1 MSTANDTRDGAAGAE
16 EAQLRREAGG
26 LIGVAIRQPVFT
38 TMIMVGLMV
47 LGLFSFR
54 RLAIDQFPDV
64 SLPIVSIQT
73 TWDGASTESVE
84 RDLTKR
90 IEEAVNPTSGVD
102 KITSTSLEGVS
113 SIVVQFKLGT
123 NIDAAT
129 ADVRSK
135 IEQIRRELPSD
146 IDPPVVQQ
154 FDPADQPIVSLALAS
169 DSLSIGALTTLAD
182 GDIRR
187 ALEAV
192 DGVGRVQITGG
203 LDREVQVLLD
213 PAAMQ
218 ARAVTVTDVMTALRQ
233 QNLDIPAGRV
243 EEANR
248 ESIVRVVGKI
258 RDPRQFA
265 RVIVAQRPGGAVR
278 LGDLATVS
286 DSTEDARSL
295 ALVDG
300 KRAVGID
307 LLKVAGGNTVAVAD
321 GVQKAL
327 ERMRAT
333 LPASARLSVVR
344 DNSVMI
350 RQSLESVEHELL
362 LGALLTVA
370 IVFLFLNDGR
380 ATTIT
385 ALSLPVSVVSTFVL
399 FALLGFT
406 LNIMTLMALSL
417 SIGILIDDA
426 IVVIENIVR
435 RRELGE
441 SAFVAAFRGT
451 KEIFLAVMATTLTL
465 VAVFVPVAFMGGIV
479 GKFFFEFGMTI
490 AWAVLVSLLVSFTL
504 VPMLAAVWGGDAT
517 HGIHGHTDGLTS
529 RNPLTRLIARLNRA
543 LDRIGHGYRRVI
555 TWALAHRLAT
565 VAIALVSF
573 VGALGLFPLIGG
585 AFQPDQDN
593 SAFVVQFK
601 TPEGSSLAYGESK
614 AREVAAL
621 LRQQDG
627 VKYTYATVGA
637 GVTGAVTKGEIYV
650 KLVPRAE
657 RARTQKMLM
666 ADARTALAQ
675 VFGTEVSVLEEGGL
689 GGAVKPLQI
698 AVRGPDV
705 TRLQELSTQVMHE
718 VQQVPG
724 AIEVESSLGAPKPE
738 LRLQV
743 DIDKASDLGLN
754 ASLLANT
761 ISPLLAGQT
770 ATKWEDSTGESH
782 DVVVRLPAAARTTA
796 ARIAS
801 LPIATSRPREGGVG
815 VTTIPLGDVA
825 TLEPGVGPA
834 QIDREALA
842 RVATISANIAPGSNL
857 GDLSTAIQQRVNAMH
872 LPAGYTVSLG
882 GDTEQLQET
891 AGYVVES
898 LVLAIVLIYLVLA
911 SQFGSFVQPLAIMMS
926 VPLALIGVLL
936 GLLIT
941 GDTLNIMS
949 MIGVI
954 LLVGLVVKN
963 AILLI
968 DNANQRRAEGAT
980 ITEALVQAGEAR
992 LRPILMTTLA
1002 MIAGMIPV
1010 ALGNGEGGEF
1020 RAPMGRAV
1028 IGGLVTST
1036 ILTLLVV
1043 PVAYSYLEQL
1053 AGWVKRRVRGGK
1065 EVVVTAA
1072 PTFTTAPVS
1081 AEWGD

>member
-1 MSTANDTRDGAAGAE
+1 MSDHMRDTTDGTTQASREAE
-16 EAQLRREAGG
+16 EQDVRKNAGG
-26 LIGVAIRQPVFT
+26 LIGVAINQPVFT

-54 RLAIDQFPDV
+54 RLAVDQFPDV
-64 SLPIVSIQT
+64 SIPIVSIQT
-73 TWDGASTESVE
+73 TWTGASTESVE

-135 IEQIRRELPSD
+135 IEQIRRELPTD

-187 ALEAV
+187 ALEGV

-203 LDREVQVLLD
+203 LAREVQVLLD

-218 ARAVTVTDVMTALRQ
+218 ARGVTVSEVMTALRQ

-248 ESIVRVVGKI
+248 EAIVRVVGKI
-258 RDPRQFA
+258 RDPEQFS

-286 DSTEDARSL
+286 DSTEEARSM

-300 KRAVGID
+300 RRAVGID

-321 GVQKAL
+321 GVQRAL
-327 ERMRAT
+327 KRLEST
-333 LPASARLSVVR
+333 LPASAKLSVVR
-344 DNSVMI
+344 DNSVTI
-350 RQSLESVEHELL
+350 RQSVDSVEHELI
-362 LGALLTVA
+362 LGAILTVA

-385 ALSLPVSVVSTFVL
+385 ALSLPVSVVSTFIL
-399 FALLGFT
+399 FAVLGFT

-441 SAFVAAFRGT
+441 GPYVAAFRGT

-465 VAVFVPVAFMGGIV
+465 VAVFVPVAFMGGII
-479 GKFFFEFGMTI
+479 GKFFFEFGMAI

-504 VPMLAAVWGGDAT
+504 VPMLAAHWSGGA
-517 HGIHGHTDGLTS
+517 GHTAHVHNSGLTS
-529 RNPLTRLIARLNRA
+529 RNPVTRLIARLNLA
-543 LDRIGHGYRRVI
+543 LDRIARAYRKII
-555 TWALAHRLAT
+555 TWALGHRLT
-565 VAIALVSF
+565 TLGIAGASF
-573 VGALGLFPLIGG
+573 VGALALFPLIGG
-585 AFQPDQDN
+585 AFQPAQDS
-593 SAFVVQFK
+593 SAFMVTFK
-601 TPEGSSLAYGESK
+601 TPVGSSLAYGESK
-614 AREVAAL
+614 AREVAEV
-621 LRQQDG
+621 LRGLTG
-627 VKYTYATVGA
+627 VDYTYATVGA
-637 GVTGAVTKGEIYV
+637 GVTGSVTRGDVYV
-650 KLVPRAE
+650 KLVPRDQ
-657 RARTQKMLM
+657 RAYTQMQLM
-666 ADARTALAQ
+666 AEARTALTRIYGVEA
-675 VFGTEVSVLEEGGL
+675 SVLEDGGL

-705 TRLQELSTQVMHE
+705 VRLQELSAQVMKE

-724 AIEVESSLGAPKPE
+724 AIEVESSLGDPKPE

-754 ASLLANT
+754 ASVLAST

-770 ATKWEDSTGESH
+770 ATTWEDPTGESH

-796 ARIAS
+796 DRIAS
-801 LPIATSRPREGGVG
+801 LPIATTRTREGVAG
-815 VTTIPLGDVA
+815 TITVPLGDVA
-825 TLEPGVGPA
+825 ALQEGVGPA

-842 RVATISANIAPGSNL
+842 RVATIAANLAPDANL
-857 GDLSTAIQQRVNAMH
+857 SDVSSAIQQRVSGMT

-911 SQFGSFVQPLAIMMS
+911 SQFGSFVQPLAIMAS

-968 DNANQRRAEGAT
+968 DNANQRRREGMDMRT
-980 ITEALVQAGEAR
+980 ALIEAGEVR

-1010 ALGNGEGGEF
+1010 ALGTGEGGEF

-1028 IGGLVTST
+1028 IGGLITST
-1036 ILTLLVV
+1036 VLTLLVV
-1043 PVAYSYLEQL
+1043 PVVYTYFEQMG
-1053 AGWVKRRVRGGK
+1053 AWVSRKITGAQVANPMGSATLTP
-1065 EVVVTAA
+1065 EV
-1072 PTFTTAPVS
+1072 
-1081 AEWGD
+1081 GD